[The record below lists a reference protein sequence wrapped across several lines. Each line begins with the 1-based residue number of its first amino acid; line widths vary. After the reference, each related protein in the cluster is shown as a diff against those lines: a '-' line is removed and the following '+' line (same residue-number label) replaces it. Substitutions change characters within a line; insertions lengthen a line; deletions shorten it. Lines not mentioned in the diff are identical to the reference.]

1 MRVKKRDGRIVEF
14 EKQKI
19 SAAILKA
26 MRAGNTYS
34 EKMANNIADEIEK
47 ELQEAD
53 KEIVTIKE
61 IENLVFYKLIS
72 HKQKLT
78 AKSYEGYRSI
88 REFQRSKNTI
98 DNELKELI
106 GDDSEYWKEENSNKN
121 SLLVSTKR
129 DYIAGVV
136 SKDLAERYIFSSDV
150 IQAHNDGCIHIHD
163 MDYSCQRIHNCEL
176 INLEDML
183 QNGTVINGV
192 RIDKP
197 HRLLTA
203 TTIATQIIL
212 AVTSMSYG
220 GASVCLGHLA
230 PFVKDS
236 RDRYYNKYIENGLTE
251 DQANKFA
258 DIDIKKEISDSVQTF
273 NYQLNS
279 MTNVNGQSPFLS
291 IYMSLQEGDE
301 YKKELAMLIEE
312 FFVQRI
318 EGMKNS
324 AGQRFTIAFPKLLYV
339 LDKDN
344 ITEDSPYWYLTK
356 LAAKCTAKRMVP
368 DYISAK
374 VMKKNKGGV
383 WSCMGKCKCSPYK
396 TYMNQLLTGCVA

>member
-1 MRVKKRDGRIVEF
+1 MKVEKRDGRVVEF
-14 EKQKI
+14 DKNKI
-19 SAAILKA
+19 STAILKA

-34 EKMANNIADEIEK
+34 EKMANSIADEIEK

-53 KEIVTIKE
+53 KDIVTIKE
-61 IENLVFYKLIS
+61 IENLVFYKLIA

-88 REFQRSKNTI
+88 REFQRSKNTV
-98 DNELKELI
+98 DKELEDLI
-106 GDDSEYWKEENSNKN
+106 GDKSEYWKEENSNKN

-136 SKDLAERYIFSSDV
+136 SKDIAERYIFSPDV

-230 PFVKDS
+230 PFVRDS
-236 RDRYYNKYIENGLTE
+236 RELYYKKYIKNGLSE
-251 DQANKFA
+251 DQSNKFA

-291 IYMSLQEGDE
+291 IYMYTQEEQE
-301 YKKELAMLIEE
+301 YKEELAMLIEE
-312 FFVQRI
+312 FFKQRI

-324 AGQRFTIAFPKLLYV
+324 VGQRFSIAFPKLLYV
-339 LDKDN
+339 LDEDNTTKDA
-344 ITEDSPYWYLTK
+344 PYWYLTE
-356 LAAKCTAKRMVP
+356 LAAKCTAKRLVP

-374 VMKKNKGGV
+374 VMKKNKGDV

>member
-1 MRVKKRDGRIVEF
+1 MKVEKRDGRVVEF
-14 EKQKI
+14 DKNKI
-19 SAAILKA
+19 SIAILKA

-34 EKMANNIADEIEK
+34 EKMANSIADEIEK

-53 KEIVTIKE
+53 KDIVTIKE
-61 IENLVFYKLIS
+61 IENLVFYKLIA

-192 RIDKP
+192 KIDKP

-291 IYMSLQEGDE
+291 IYMSLQEE
-301 YKKELAMLIEE
+301 KIYKKELAMLIEE
-312 FFVQRI
+312 FFIQRI

-339 LDKDN
+339 LDEDN